1 MARIPDAVEATI
13 QQVLEQGG
21 HVEMVAGHNELMQAG
36 VGALLRY

>member
-1 MARIPDAVEATI
+1 MAHIPDAVEATI

-21 HVEMVAGHNELMQAG
+21 HVEMVTGHKELAQAG